1 MVEKDNKALKE
12 GSILASL
19 TQATK
24 KLPKPKK
31 VKNPKATERLYY
43 QLLNKLIR
51 RAQDTFRD
59 IVVPV
64 GKGEPMRYNAD
75 ATKPQDNFSFI
86 LEALAA
92 WQKKVNDE
100 IFTPENIER
109 ISERVGS
116 EVNKRNKRELSKTYD
131 KITPI
136 DLANLTSAGEA
147 QLQAFTMEN
156 ASYIRKVSE
165 EIIANTQRI
174 ITDRIPQGKRWEQ
187 IVGEIE
193 RGLDGNAGVFKNIR
207 TRAKLIAR
215 DQTNK
220 LNGQLTKARQEELG
234 MKLYRWSTVGD
245 ARVRS
250 KHARLDGNIY
260 SWSGTVR
267 IDGKTY
273 EEAPGGITPGSEI
286 NCRCVAEPVLEV

>member
-92 WQKKVNDE
+92 WQKKVNEE

-109 ISERVGS
+109 ISERVS
-116 EVNKRNKRELSKTYD
+116 DEVNRRNKRELEKTYD
-131 KITPI
+131 KIIEGKEFSELESYSTFTELSKK
-136 DLANLTSAGEA
+136 DKWLFNLDVLRG
-147 QLQAFTMEN
+147 FYGGY
-156 ASYIRKVSE
+156 SY
-165 EIIANTQRI
+165 
-174 ITDRIPQGKRWEQ
+174 
-187 IVGEIE
+187 
-193 RGLDGNAGVFKNIR
+193 
-207 TRAKLIAR
+207 
-215 DQTNK
+215 
-220 LNGQLTKARQEELG
+220 
-234 MKLYRWSTVGD
+234 
-245 ARVRS
+245 
-250 KHARLDGNIY
+250 
-260 SWSGTVR
+260 
-267 IDGKTY
+267 
-273 EEAPGGITPGSEI
+273 
-286 NCRCVAEPVLEV
+286 